1 MEWLFKVKERDDDEL
16 AKWLEFD
23 FKIRDLKRRIKKLR
37 NDLYPTRPV
46 GIRETPKVDEQAP
59 VVERGKNEKAARE
72 AEMDDIRR
80 KLIGGR
86 KK

>member
-1 MEWLFKVKERDDDEL
+1 MGWLFKVEERDDNEL

-23 FKIRDLKRRIKKLR
+23 FKIRDLKRRIEKLR

-46 GIRETPKVDEQAP
+46 GIRETPKVDEPAP
-59 VVERGKNEKAARE
+59 VVERRKNKKSTRE
-72 AEMDDIRR
+72 TEMDDIR
-80 KLIGGR
+80 KNLMGGR

>member
-1 MEWLFKVKERDDDEL
+1 MGWLFKVEERDDDEL

-23 FKIRDLKRRIKKLR
+23 FKIRDLKRRIEKLR

-46 GIRETPKVDEQAP
+46 GIRETPKVDEQTP
-59 VVERGKNEKAARE
+59 VVERGKKDKAARE

-80 KLIGGR
+80 NLMGGR